1 MIYLLECYTFSLVIT
16 KVQLS
21 RDLCLTMYCLHF
33 YISGG
38 TRSTKHSLPKRVN
51 VVKKEELLGEDT
63 NRIDEAEYK
72 LQSMVSPETHEAN
85 RFFNTAPSKEI
96 GRLRVDTMS
105 PAQVSFIQSSTQWH
119 KYYKPS
125 SPTPYSSNIYPEDP
139 VLFPGFK
146 PFRGSQSSQSSQSVG
161 YTGGIEGLGNE
172 GAPRQQQHH
181 PSDDWNVNSYG
192 QYGDTGEGD
201 QPQKDYENSPFT
213 DKSWW
218 NSKSEGRTPS
228 GYESF
233 DGKTLAVPE
242 PKNDQELT
250 NQDEMSGPLSH
261 SASRSNEM
269 LGGGGLGNA
278 RPHSNLLGEE
288 KLSLFNKLNGLKDN
302 GVIPQEEDEKVFF
315 NGGNQKLLAQSGVAS
330 PPLDPIPG
338 PSRGLG
344 TALAEELLQKN
355 RGNFRDEGESTN
367 IIQGIR
373 EAASALRSGADEF
386 DESQLLS
393 KPLMDE
399 KGVQRTTMYRN
410 REFDSDRGHVVLIRS
425 HQVKENTAKKHV
437 TEHAEILKNV
447 GKQRGLADKRNN
459 GEGNKKHIPDHAF
472 DHRLSY
478 PETKLKA
485 SKKSIAS
492 INKRLCNRCSFSTPF
507 KKFSIKRK
515 IHRQDKDR

>member
-1 MIYLLECYTFSLVIT
+1 M
-16 KVQLS
+16 
-21 RDLCLTMYCLHF
+21 
-33 YISGG
+33 
-38 TRSTKHSLPKRVN
+38 N
-51 VVKKEELLGEDT
+51 VAKKEELLGEDT

-85 RFFNTAPSKEI
+85 RFFNTPPSKEI
-96 GRLRVDTMS
+96 GTLRVDTMS

-146 PFRGSQSSQSSQSVG
+146 PFRGSQTSQSVG
-161 YTGGIEGLGNE
+161 YTGGSEGLGNE
-172 GAPRQQQHH
+172 GAPRQQHH
-181 PSDDWNVNSYG
+181 ASDEWNVNSYG
-192 QYGDTGEGD
+192 SYGDTGEGD

-261 SASRSNEM
+261 SASRSHEM
-269 LGGGGLGNA
+269 LEGGGLGNI
-278 RPHSNLLGEE
+278 RPHSSLLGDE
-288 KLSLFNKLNGLKDN
+288 KLSLFSKLNGLKEN
-302 GVIPQEEDEKVFF
+302 SVVPQDEEEKVFF
-315 NGGNQKLLAQSGVAS
+315 NGNQKLLAQSGVAS

-355 RGNFRDEGESTN
+355 RGKFRDEGESTN
-367 IIQGIR
+367 ILQGIR
-373 EAASALRSGADEF
+373 EAASVLRSGANEF
-386 DESQLLS
+386 DESEFLS
-393 KPLMDE
+393 KPLLDE
-399 KGVQRTTMYRN
+399 KGIQRTTMYRN
-410 REFDSDRGHVVLIRS
+410 SDFDSDRGHVVLIRS

-437 TEHAEILKNV
+437 REHAAKFKNV
-447 GKQRGLADKRNN
+447 GKQRDLASNRNY
-459 GEGNKKHIPDHAF
+459 GESNEKHILGHGF
-472 DHRLSY
+472 GHRLSV
-478 PETKLKA
+478 PETNLKA
-485 SKKSIAS
+485 SKKSVAS
-492 INKRLCNRCSFSTPF
+492 FHKRLCKRCTFPSSFKT
-507 KKFSIKRK
+507 FSFKRK
-515 IHRQDKDR
+515 IHRPHKDR

>member
-1 MIYLLECYTFSLVIT
+1 MH
-16 KVQLS
+16 
-21 RDLCLTMYCLHF
+21 CLHL
-33 YISGG
+33 YISGS
-38 TRSTKHSLPKRVN
+38 TRNTRHRLPKRVN

-85 RFFNTAPSKEI
+85 RFFNKAPSKEI

-146 PFRGSQSSQSSQSVG
+146 PFRGSQSSQRAG
-161 YTGGIEGLGNE
+161 YTGGIEGLENE
-172 GAPRQQQHH
+172 GASRQLHH
-181 PSDDWNVNSYG
+181 PSEDWNVNPYG

-228 GYESF
+228 SYESF

-250 NQDEMSGPLSH
+250 NQDEMSGPMSH
-261 SASRSNEM
+261 AASRSHEM
-269 LGGGGLGNA
+269 LGGGGLGNI
-278 RPHSNLLGEE
+278 RPHSGLLGEE

-302 GVIPQEEDEKVFF
+302 GAIPQEEEEKVFF
-315 NGGNQKLLAQSGVAS
+315 NGGSQKLLAQSGIAS
-330 PPLDPIPG
+330 PPLDQIPG

-355 RGNFRDEGESTN
+355 RGNFRDGGESTN

-373 EAASALRSGADEF
+373 EAASVLRSGADEF

-393 KPLMDE
+393 KPLVDE

-410 REFDSDRGHVVLIRS
+410 SDFDSDQGHVVLIRS
-425 HQVKENTAKKHV
+425 HQIKENTVKKHV
-437 TEHAEILKNV
+437 GEHEAKFKNV
-447 GKQRGLADKRNN
+447 GKQRDLAGKRKN
-459 GEGNKKHIPDHAF
+459 EERNKKYFPGHVFEHKLNNPD
-472 DHRLSY
+472 
-478 PETKLKA
+478 TKLKA
-485 SKKSIAS
+485 SKKSITS
-492 INKRLCNRCSFSTPF
+492 LHNRLCKRCAFPSPF
-507 KKFSIKRK
+507 KKFSTKRK
-515 IHRQDKDR
+515 MIHQPDKYL

>member
-1 MIYLLECYTFSLVIT
+1 M
-16 KVQLS
+16 Q
-21 RDLCLTMYCLHF
+21 H
-33 YISGG
+33 
-38 TRSTKHSLPKRVN
+38 STLKRVN
-51 VVKKEELLGEDT
+51 VAKKEELLGEDT

-85 RFFNTAPSKEI
+85 RFFNTPPSKEI
-96 GRLRVDTMS
+96 GTLRVDTMS

-125 SPTPYSSNIYPEDP
+125 APTPYTSNIYPEDP

-146 PFRGSQSSQSSQSVG
+146 PFRGSQSSQSSQTSQGSQSAG

-172 GAPRQQQHH
+172 GVPRQQHH
-181 PSDDWNVNSYG
+181 TSDDWNPNSYG

-228 GYESF
+228 GYESY

-261 SASRSNEM
+261 ASSRSHEM
-269 LGGGGLGNA
+269 LGGGGLGNI
-278 RPHSNLLGEE
+278 RPHSSLLGDE
-288 KLSLFNKLNGLKDN
+288 KLSLFNKFNGLKDN
-302 GVIPQEEDEKVFF
+302 GVIPQEDEEKVFF

-338 PSRGLG
+338 PTRGLG

-355 RGNFRDEGESTN
+355 RGKFRDEGESTN

-373 EAASALRSGADEF
+373 EAASVLRSGADEF
-386 DESQLLS
+386 DDSQLLS
-393 KPLMDE
+393 KPLLDE
-399 KGVQRTTMYRN
+399 KGVQGTTMYRN
-410 REFDSDRGHVVLIRS
+410 SDFDSDRGHVVLIRS
-425 HQVKENTAKKHV
+425 HQVKENTAKKHA
-437 TEHAEILKNV
+437 AEYTAKFKNV
-447 GKQRGLADKRNN
+447 GKQRDLASKQNN
-459 GEGNKKHIPDHAF
+459 GESNKKHILGHGF
-472 DHRLSY
+472 GQRLNF
-478 PETKLKA
+478 PVTNLKA
-485 SKKSIAS
+485 SSKSIAS
-492 INKRLCNRCSFSTPF
+492 FHKRLCKRCTFPSPS
-507 KKFSIKRK
+507 KKFSFKTK
-515 IHRQDKDR
+515 IHRPHKDR